1 MRRENPVN
9 DCGKEEIPG
18 DQEAVRLTTRQNRL
32 MVGRRENGGAGSK
45 PAKSRLSYFRITD
58 KGVFGGESHDV

>member
-18 DQEAVRLTTRQNRL
+18 DQEAVRFNYPAESSN
-32 MVGRRENGGAGSK
+32 GRT
-45 PAKSRLSYFRITD
+45 P
-58 KGVFGGESHDV
+58 